1 MSLPSCDW
9 PIVFNVTPLLFPL
22 CNCYVKVLL
31 RNTYVI
37 NSLVWFSRN
46 VIFRGFWRMASFDWI
61 LNGTSSNI
69 ILFATIPPITKT
81 RPILWNVIRWLGVL
95 LEIQS
100 KEVIRQNLGEI
111 SFYSENFWTGPLH
124 LEIFFYF
131 SVRSGWFSSSMHFF
145 IWTSRLF
152 MFKILLDVQIP

>member
-1 MSLPSCDW
+1 MIKVPRKIHSKDIVQVEADQTEYSRTNKFSRRFW
-9 PIVFNVTPLLFPL
+9 PI
-22 CNCYVKVLL
+22 
-31 RNTYVI
+31 
-37 NSLVWFSRN
+37 
-46 VIFRGFWRMASFDWI
+46 ASFDWI

-111 SFYSENFWTGPLH
+111 SFYSENFWAGPLH